1 MLNPKLYFDLWSI
14 LEHPERFP
22 FMKILADRDDLILLQ
37 NTLVEDVC
45 SLICISDSAV
55 NLRDYVKVPGE
66 KKILLSL
73 NTETAD
79 YRSIIGESDAAN
91 LVEQSN
97 CYERL
102 HRLHDEVSRIPDGL
116 AVRKISDADLVILK
130 NTPEE
135 DPSRNYTRQ
144 IIDLSTD
151 DSFEVYALT
160 KDGQAA
166 SFLVLKD
173 LESAHYALKYK
184 YVSIVYTLPAFRE
197 NGLAKTLLDSV
208 LRQYSTENFL
218 YTADSW
224 QNTAS
229 NKLAQ
234 SCGFVPFGHD
244 FVIEISLRTVG

>member
-45 SLICISDSAV
+45 SLICISDSSV

-79 YRSIIGESDAAN
+79 YRSIIGESVTAK
-91 LVEQSN
+91 LIEQSN
-97 CYERL
+97 FYECL
-102 HRLHDEVSRIPDGL
+102 PRLHDEVSRIPDGL
-116 AVRKISDADLVILK
+116 TVRKISDADLAVLK

-144 IIDLSTD
+144 IIDLSAD
-151 DSFEVYALT
+151 DSFEVFTLT

-166 SFLVLKD
+166 CFLVLND
-173 LESAHYALKYK
+173 LESALYGLKYK
-184 YVSIVYTLPAFRE
+184 NVCIVYTLSSFRG
-197 NGLAKTLLDSV
+197 NRLAKILLNFV
-208 LRQYSTENFL
+208 LQQYRTVNFL

-224 QNTAS
+224 RNTAS
-229 NKLAQ
+229 NQLAQ

-244 FVIEISLRTVG
+244 YVIEISPGKAD